1 MSGLAKGKREG
12 PPPRLHGVGPGGL
25 CLVLAVSLGFAL
37 PARGGAAGV
46 PAALRPPQDP
56 RPPAEDGEP
65 PLRLAQRLQLEAM
78 HRLGAAPSG
87 AADELAA
94 LLAWN
99 RSGRQP
105 ARDGFTRALPVL
117 LAARPGGGAGS
128 GFVEENGGWSGRSAA
143 GRAVWGTS
151 VEVEGAQRLR
161 LGLRRVPAANGP
173 RFWVWG
179 EAGPPIPFDAGLR
192 DPEGRLW
199 TPSVEGPRLYF
210 EAEWA
215 EGMPE
220 STFEIDQVLES
231 LAPAAAGL
239 TGVGPLAEAPA
250 ETSCLVDASCLDDGA
265 VAGISTWKRAIAR
278 LSFVSGGQSFLC
290 TGALLA
296 TTDLSFV
303 PYLLTARSCFAG
315 ASEAASLE
323 AVWDY
328 LPATCGGPAPPLS
341 GLPRSNGATLLA
353 TSPVSDFTLVRLANA
368 PGTRSFLG
376 WDPASGAVAPGAF
389 LPRLSHPNGLPMAF
403 SASAAWGPPLAC
415 ADWPTAAFHY
425 SDPAPELGFGATF
438 PASSGAP
445 LLLQS
450 GQVVGQLAGLCGP
463 NAAAPCAAGVADS
476 AVDGRFSTSYPALA
490 PFLAPAT
497 GTSPCVRDVRTACLL
512 AGRFEVRVAWTTE
525 TGSGDGQVMGFGGER
540 AESDQS
546 AFFTFFDPANFEMGV
561 KMVDACVPE
570 FGNRFWIFVSG
581 LTNQA
586 FAVTVRDSAT
596 GRLRTYVNPLGTYP
610 QTVGDTEGLPCE

>member
-1 MSGLAKGKREG
+1 MRIRRSARAERARSAVWW
-12 PPPRLHGVGPGGL
+12 RLPL
-25 CLVLAVSLGFAL
+25 PLAVAFLPAL
-37 PARGGAAGV
+37 PLPAAAGGA
-46 PAALRPPQDP
+46 PLALRPGVVA
-56 RPPAEDGEP
+56 PPAAESEGP
-65 PLRLAQRLQLEAM
+65 PLRLAERLELEAM
-78 HRLGAAPSG
+78 HRLGAAASG

-105 ARDGFTRALPVL
+105 ARDGFARALPVL
-117 LAARPGGGAGS
+117 LAARPGGAAGA
-128 GFVEENGGWSGRSAA
+128 GFVEENGAWSGRSAA

-161 LGLRRVPAANGP
+161 LGLRGVPAAGGL

-179 EAGPPIPFDAGLR
+179 EADPPIPFDGGLR
-192 DPEGRLW
+192 DPDGRLW
-199 TPSVEGPRLYF
+199 TPSVAGPRLYF

-215 EGMPE
+215 EGMPAAA
-220 STFEIDQVLES
+220 FEIDQVLES

-239 TGVGPLAEAPA
+239 TGAGPLAEAPA
-250 ETSCLVDASCLDDGA
+250 ETACLVDAACLDDGA

-328 LPATCGGPAPPLS
+328 LPATCGGAAPALS

-376 WDPASGAVAPGAF
+376 WDPAAGAVAPGAF

-403 SASAAWGPPLAC
+403 SAAAAWSPPLAC
-415 ADWPTAAFHY
+415 AGWPASAFHY

-438 PASSGAP
+438 PASTGAP

-463 NAAAPCAAGVADS
+463 NAAAPCAAGAADS
-476 AVDGRFSTSYPALA
+476 AVDGRFSASYPALA
-490 PFLAPAT
+490 PFLAPAAGT
-497 GTSPCVRDVRTACLL
+497 GPCLRDARTACLL
-512 AGRFEVRVAWTTE
+512 GGRFEVRVAWTTE
-525 TGSGDGQVMGFGGER
+525 TGSGDAQVMGFGGAR

-561 KMVDACVPE
+561 KMVDACVPQ

-586 FAVTVRDSAT
+586 FAVAVRDSAT
-596 GRLRTYVNPLGTYP
+596 GRLRTYANPLGTYP
-610 QTVGDTEGLPCE
+610 QTVGDTDGLPCE